1 MTDPVARETR
11 SHHQFV
17 RRLVPRRLIPRTR
30 SGWIRIALAA
40 FLITVSVL
48 TNRQF
53 LGWGLLA
60 VLGVLLV
67 PVGRVRSLL
76 LAFIPYTTVWFVFT
90 FLRSFA
96 DETFLATTLNTKVA
110 MAERWLFSGEL
121 PTISLQA
128 SWYDPYN
135 LRWYDYYLVFIH
147 WSYFLLPHAA
157 AVWLWWRHPARFR
170 HYLTAM
176 SLLLLIGLVIYFLI
190 PSNPP
195 WMAPESVNSPAAA
208 TTMRIMEPV
217 ARTLGGGLYDAGYR
231 IVGESNPIAAMPSI
245 HMAITALLPW
255 VARDRGRVW
264 LTLSLIY
271 AFSMGLA
278 LVYLGEH
285 YVIDIVAGCLITSYS
300 WYAAG
305 AWLKRFAPALVA
317 RRAAATSVAPP
328 PRSRSS
334 PA

>member
-1 MTDPVARETR
+1 MSEFRVNGTQPSSQPIYMRAAHRVIPKTR
-11 SHHQFV
+11 
-17 RRLVPRRLIPRTR
+17 T
-30 SGWIRIALAA
+30 GWIRVALAA
-40 FLITVSVL
+40 ALITVSLL

-60 VLGVLLV
+60 VFAILIV
-67 PVGRVRSLL
+67 PVGRIRSLL
-76 LAFIPYTTVWFVFT
+76 VAFIPYTTVWFVFT

-96 DETFLATTLNTKVA
+96 DETFLATILNTKVA
-110 MAERWLFSGEL
+110 MTERWVFNGEL

-147 WSYFLLPHAA
+147 WSYFVVPHAV
-157 AVWLWWRHPARFR
+157 AVWLWWQQPARFR
-170 HYLTAM
+170 HYLAAM
-176 SLLLLIGLVIYFLI
+176 TLLLTIGLAIYFLI

-208 TTMRIMEPV
+208 TTMRVMEPV
-217 ARTLGGGLYDAGYR
+217 AKSLGGGLYEAGYR

-245 HMAITALLPW
+245 HMAITFLIPW
-255 VARDRGRVW
+255 AVRERGRVW
-264 LTLSLIY
+264 LTLALFYS
-271 AFSMGLA
+271 FSMGLA

-285 YVIDIVAGCLITSYS
+285 YVVDVVAGCLITSYS

-305 AWLKRFAPALVA
+305 AWLKRFSSSVVSH
-317 RRAAATSVAPP
+317 RAANAVPTTPP
-328 PRSRSS
+328 HSS